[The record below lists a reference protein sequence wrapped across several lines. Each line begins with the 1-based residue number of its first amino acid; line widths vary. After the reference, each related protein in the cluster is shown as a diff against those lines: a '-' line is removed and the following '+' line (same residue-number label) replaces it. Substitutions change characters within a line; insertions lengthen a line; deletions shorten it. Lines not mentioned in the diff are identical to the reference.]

1 MKRPT
6 WSLREGDEEVKKR
19 IKQIYIFLNKLPNIS
34 VWKQNVVKRYRLC
47 NNYLEEGGGGV
58 LEN

>member
-6 WSLREGDEEVKKR
+6 WSLRQGDEEVKKR

-34 VWKQNVVKRYRLC
+34 VWKQNVVKR
-47 NNYLEEGGGGV
+47 
-58 LEN
+58 